1 MAAIKEF
8 RGEQPT
14 WCPGCGHFSVN
25 AALQKSVSELGYE
38 PHQLAVISG
47 IGCSGKISEYT
58 RAYGFHTIHGRSL
71 PVAQGVALANKDIKV
86 VASGGDG
93 DGYGIGMGHFVHA
106 VRRNIDMTYIVM
118 DNHIYG
124 LTKGQTSPASDKG
137 FITKSTPSGSVEN
150 PVHPLETALVNG
162 ITFLAQGFSGDIKQ
176 LNTLFKAAIEHKGF
190 ALVNVYSPCVTFN
203 KVNTYDYW
211 KERLIDISSVEN
223 YDITDRVQA
232 LNIVRETEGLVTGIL
247 FKEDKETYAELDA
260 KFPKTPIF
268 KQDIAINEATLNDIE
283 NQFR

>member
-203 KVNTYDYW
+203 KINTYDYW

-223 YDITDRVQA
+223 YDINDRVQA
-232 LNIVRETEGLVTGIL
+232 LNIVRETDGLVTGIL
-247 FKEDKETYAELDA
+247 FKEDKETYTELDA
-260 KFPKTPIF
+260 KFPQVSIT
-268 KQDIAINEATLNDIE
+268 KQNLTVDETMLTEIE
-283 NQFR
+283 KQFR

>member
-1 MAAIKEF
+1 MATTKDF

-25 AALQKSVSELGYE
+25 AALQKAASELGLE

-58 RAYGFHTIHGRSL
+58 RSYGFHTIHGRTL

-124 LTKGQTSPASDKG
+124 LTKGQTSPTSARG
-137 FITKSTPSGSVEN
+137 FVTKTSPSGSVEN
-150 PVHPLETALVNG
+150 PIHPLETALVNG
-162 ITFLAQGFSGDIKQ
+162 VTFLAQGFSGDIRQ
-176 LNTLFKAAIEHKGF
+176 LNILFKAAIEHKGF
-190 ALVNVYSPCVTFN
+190 ALVNVFSPCVTFN

-223 YDITDRVQA
+223 YNVTDRAQA
-232 LNIVRETEGLVTGIL
+232 INIVREREGLISGIL
-247 FKEDKETYAELDA
+247 FKEGRKTFTELDVN
-260 KFPKTPIF
+260 FPQAPIV
-268 KQDIAINEATLNDIE
+268 KQNLTIDQDVLTGIE
-283 NQFR
+283 KQFR